1 MSRVLKTRVF
11 KTLVL
16 LGVFV
21 LLASA
26 FAQTEVIVFV
36 GSRQNPE
43 LIGSLLDDFNAANP
57 DIMARAEIG
66 GTTSEVQQQYLNTVL
81 TSGSADID
89 IFLIDVVRPAT
100 YAAAGWAE
108 PLNGY
113 FENEDAMMSF
123 LDQFLPGPVDADVV
137 DGTLYALP
145 SYTDAQFLYY
155 RADLLEKYGF
165 EPPATWDELVA
176 QAQTILEGE
185 NDDTLQGFNYQGAAI
200 EGANCT
206 FLQPL
211 WSAGGDWRDADG
223 NITVDSDE
231 GRQAL
236 NFLLSTM
243 DVGVTKPNIA
253 ETATDNSRQEFQA
266 GDVVFM
272 LNWGYAWGR
281 FQNDEDSQ
289 VTDMV
294 GVAPLPAFDGFESA
308 TCIGGWQWT
317 MNAFSDNKD
326 EAWQVMEY
334 LASEDV
340 QRVLAAQD
348 SRIPARIS
356 LYEDPDV
363 LAAAPH
369 FGEFY
374 DVIIAARPRPVTPF
388 YDQVS
393 ELIRTTVNAVLAR
406 SIDVDTALEDMQI
419 GLEDIFEN

>member
-1 MSRVLKTRVF
+1 MTRLFTRRVVPF
-11 KTLVL
+11 ALVVLAL
-16 LGVFV
+16 LSGTV
-21 LLASA
+21 
-26 FAQTEVIVFV
+26 FAQTEVVVFV
-36 GSRQNPE
+36 GSRQNPD
-43 LIGSLLDDFNAANP
+43 LIQSMLDDFNAENP
-57 DIMARAEIG
+57 DIVARAEVG

-81 TSGSADID
+81 TSGSSDID

-100 YAAAGWAE
+100 YAAAGWAA
-108 PLNGY
+108 PLNQY
-113 FENEDAMMSF
+113 FESDDAMMAY
-123 LDQFLPGPVDADVV
+123 LDQFLPGPVDANLI
-137 DGTLYALP
+137 DGILYALP

-155 RADLLEKYGF
+155 RSDLLEKYGF
-165 EPPATWDELVA
+165 EPPATWEELVA

-185 NDDTLQGFNYQGAAI
+185 DSPNLQGFNYQGAAI

-223 NITVDSDE
+223 NITVDSPE
-231 GRQAL
+231 GERAL
-236 NFLLSTM
+236 DFLLSTM

-289 VTDMV
+289 VSGSV
-294 GVAPLPAFDGFESA
+294 GVAPLPAFEGFESA

-317 MNAFSDNKD
+317 MNAFSDNK
-326 EAWQVMEY
+326 EETWQVMEY

-356 LYEDPDV
+356 LYQDPEV
-363 LAAAPH
+363 LEAAPH
-369 FGEFY
+369 FGQFY

-406 SIDVDTALEDMQI
+406 SVDVDTALEDMQI